1 MISHPEETASGRP
14 AGAAVLA
21 QSEKRQPLMRQILS
35 VPNQLT
41 MLRML
46 VLPFIFIAMFYREHT
61 LALGLFAVAA
71 TTDAI
76 DGIIARRFNQ
86 KTRLGAYLDPIAD
99 KLLLSS
105 SFVAQSLIGTV
116 PWWLTILVLGRDL
129 MIVAAALVMVLAT
142 SIRDFPPSPYG
153 KANTMVQV
161 ATLMCVVWNNA
172 VGDAVTAEAAK
183 ILIWAAAG
191 TTLVSAF
198 HYAVDTTRRIQAHH
212 DQA

>member
-1 MISHPEETASGRP
+1 M
-14 AGAAVLA
+14 AA
-21 QSEKRQPLMRQILS
+21 EKRQPLMRQILS

-46 VLPFIFIAMFYREHT
+46 ILPFIFIAMFYREHR
-61 LALGLFAVAA
+61 LALGLFVLAA

-86 KTRLGAYLDPIAD
+86 KTLLGAYLDPIAD

-105 SFVAQSLIGTV
+105 SFVAQSLIGAI
-116 PWWLTILVLGRDL
+116 PWWLTILVLSRDL
-129 MIVAAALVMVLAT
+129 MIVATVAVMVLST
-142 SIRDFPPSPYG
+142 QVRDFPPSLYG

-172 VGDAVTAEAAK
+172 VQDAVTAEAAQ
-183 ILIWAAAG
+183 ILIWAAAA

-198 HYAVDTTRRIQAHH
+198 HYAVDTTRRIQTYHGEA
-212 DQA
+212 

>member
-1 MISHPEETASGRP
+1 
-14 AGAAVLA
+14 
-21 QSEKRQPLMRQILS
+21 MRQILS

-46 VLPFIFIAMFYREHT
+46 ILPFIFITMFYREHR
-61 LALGLFAVAA
+61 LALGLFVLAA

-76 DGIIARRFNQ
+76 DGVIARRFNQ
-86 KTRLGAYLDPIAD
+86 RTLLGAYLDPIAD

-105 SFVAQSLIGTV
+105 AFVAQSLIGAI
-116 PWWLTILVLGRDL
+116 PWWLTILVLSRDM
-129 MIVAAALVMVLAT
+129 MIVATVAVMVLAT
-142 SIRDFPPSPYG
+142 SVREFPPSFYG
-153 KANTMVQV
+153 KANTVVQV

-172 VGDAVTAEAAK
+172 VRDTLTAELSQ

-198 HYAVDTTRRIQAHH
+198 HYAADTTRRIHAHH
-212 DQA
+212 GET